1 MSVAFST
8 TILTPGIGS
17 LFISKT
23 LPLTS
28 FCAVTEND
36 TSRNNTNGLK
46 KVLMVI
52 MFN

>member
-8 TILTPGIGS
+8 TIFTPGIGS

-28 FCAVTEND
+28 FWAVTDKD
-36 TSRNNTNGLK
+36 TSRNNTNELK

-52 MFN
+52 VFN

>member
-28 FCAVTEND
+28 FCAVREKD
-36 TSRNNTNGLK
+36 TSRNNTKGLK

-52 MFN
+52 VFN